1 MNLLYFLMILFYWV
15 FLSGVIF
22 LAGAYTSRLYV
33 TGPSGVEACFPGGRN
48 KCFGETVAKYIFLI
62 AVLTLFANSIHFIL
76 HCAVMTDTSLKE
88 VFSILPTFITKTK
101 YGRFTI
107 LRTAFLAV
115 IVVVSFA
122 GVFKDRKGATLSG
135 AVFSLLLLVVIAMSG
150 HQGAMGYMNF
160 PFFLDALHIVSIS
173 LWIGGIIFI
182 RFFLSAFARGAY
194 IEFWRNVT
202 SLMNR
207 FSLLA
212 TYCVFIAAFTG
223 VLLSYFNVKDFS
235 VLMNTSYGMVLLV
248 KILLV
253 GIIVIIGGMNKFSV
267 IPYMNNIKPEERLE
281 SLAHGRK
288 LLNLVTIEAGLG
300 FVVLLLTS
308 ILTHLSPEGG

>member
-1 MNLLYFLMILFYWV
+1 MILFYWF

-48 KCFGETVAKYIFLI
+48 KCFGQTVAKYIFLI
-62 AVLTLFANSIHFIL
+62 SVLTLLANAVHFVL
-76 HCAVMTDTSLKE
+76 HCAIMTETSLKE

-107 LRTAFLAV
+107 LITVFLAA
-115 IVVVSFA
+115 IIVVSFI
-122 GVFKDRKGATLSG
+122 GVFKDRKWTTLSG
-135 AVFSLLLLVVIAMSG
+135 VLLSLLLLVVIAMSG
-150 HQGAMGYMNF
+150 HQGAKGYMNF
-160 PFFLDALHIVSIS
+160 PFFMDALHMVAVS
-173 LWIGGIIFI
+173 LWIGGVIFI
-182 RFFLSAFARGAY
+182 RFFLAAFVKGSH
-194 IEFWRNVT
+194 IEFWRNLT
-202 SLMNR
+202 SLINR

-212 TYCVFIAAFTG
+212 TYCVFIAALTG
-223 VLLSYFNVKDFS
+223 ILLSYVNVKGFS
-235 VLMNTSYGMVLLV
+235 VLLNTSYGIVLFV

-253 GIIVIIGGMNKFSV
+253 GIIMIIGAMNKFSV
-267 IPYMNNIKPEERLE
+267 IPYMNNIKPEESSE
-281 SLAHGRK
+281 GLAHGRK

-308 ILTHLSPEGG
+308 LLTHLSPEG

>member
-1 MNLLYFLMILFYWV
+1 MNLLYSLMILFSWV

-33 TGPSGVEACFPGGRN
+33 TGPSGAEACFPGGRN

-62 AVLTLFANSIHFIL
+62 AVLTLLANAVHFVL
-76 HCAVMTDTSLKE
+76 HCAIMTDTSLKE
-88 VFSILPTFITKTK
+88 VFSILPTFLTKTK

-107 LRTAFLAV
+107 IRTVFLAA
-115 IVVVSFA
+115 IIVVSFA
-122 GVFKDRKGATLSG
+122 GVYRDQKWATLSG
-135 AVFSLLLLVVIAMSG
+135 ALLSLLLLVAIAMSG
-150 HQGAMGYMNF
+150 HQGAKGYMNF
-160 PFFLDALHIVSIS
+160 PFFLDTLHLVAVS
-173 LWIGGIIFI
+173 LWIGGVIFI
-182 RFFLSAFARGAY
+182 RFFLSAFVKGAY
-194 IEFWRNVT
+194 VEFWRNVK

-223 VLLSYFNVKDFS
+223 VLLSYVNVKGFS
-235 VLMNTSYGMVLLV
+235 VLLNTSYGIVLFV

-267 IPYMNNIKPEERLE
+267 IPQMNNIKTEESSE
-281 SLAHGRK
+281 SMAHGRK

-300 FVVLLLTS
+300 FLVLLLTS
-308 ILTHLSPEGG
+308 LLTHLSPEG